1 MTKRTAR
8 KIQAFRVRD
17 RQPIVNG
24 RVPVYKASTTI
35 RAGELV
41 DWVGEDGDV
50 LMVRV
55 AWRRESYLIWKD
67 DWEAAAEVQ

>member
-8 KIQAFRVRD
+8 KIQAFKIRE

-35 RAGELV
+35 PAKELV
-41 DWVGEDGDV
+41 DWIGEDGDV

-55 AWRRESYLIWKD
+55 TWKRESYLIWKD
-67 DWEAAAEVQ
+67 DWEAASEE